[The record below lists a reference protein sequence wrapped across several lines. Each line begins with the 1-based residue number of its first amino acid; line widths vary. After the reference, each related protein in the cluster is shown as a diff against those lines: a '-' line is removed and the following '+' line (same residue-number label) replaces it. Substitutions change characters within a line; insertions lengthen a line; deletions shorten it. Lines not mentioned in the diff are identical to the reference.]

1 MSHKAL
7 LPYVYQNDERAL
19 RGKAVVVNFI
29 AVSDAAALSFVNQYW
44 PVFYKELLP
53 FAAEGWDEFWRGT
66 LNKLF
71 LQVPFNTIFPA
82 N

>member
-1 MSHKAL
+1 MEKLRTVAL
-7 LPYVYQNDERAL
+7 LLPCSSKLHR
-19 RGKAVVVNFI
+19 R
-29 AVSDAAALSFVNQYW
+29 VSDAAALLFVNQYW

-53 FAAEGWDEFWRGT
+53 FAAEGWDEFLRGT